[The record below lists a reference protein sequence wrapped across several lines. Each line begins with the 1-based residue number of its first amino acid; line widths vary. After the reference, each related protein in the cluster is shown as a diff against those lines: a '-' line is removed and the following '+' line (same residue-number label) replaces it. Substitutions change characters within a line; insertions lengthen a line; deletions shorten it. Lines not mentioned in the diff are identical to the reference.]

1 MEREEKLVNT
11 QGKTR
16 ELVLFSLF
24 TALTAIGAFIRV
36 PVPLCPFTLQLLFT
50 TLAGLILGSKKRCR
64 FRSGLCCFGF
74 GRCACI
80 YPGRRTGV
88 YFPADIRLSFGIYCR
103 SVVDGKNL

>member
-50 TLAGLILGSKKRCR
+50 TLAGLILGSKKGAA
-64 FRSGLCCFGF
+64 SVAVYVALGL
-74 GRCACI
+74 
-80 YPGRRTGV
+80 TGV
-88 YFPADIRLSFGIYCR
+88 PVFT
-103 SVVDGKNL
+103 